1 MFDERGLVAK
11 VLWLS
16 HGDGVFMRCGAVV
29 MVMEWSI
36 EELGNSES
44 LKIERHGVVKVFGWQ
59 VDVWECWRGGRG

>member
-16 HGDGVFMRCGAVV
+16 HGDGVIMRRGAVV

-36 EELGNSES
+36 EELGKTGK
-44 LKIERHGVVKVFGWQ
+44 LKH
-59 VDVWECWRGGRG
+59 